1 MGNRIF
7 TLKNKKICYL
17 LSFPSSYIQS
27 KISKSYRMLEYDNN
41 YIRRL
46 IQLDLVGGL
55 SPEEKGKLE
64 DWINESEEHRLL
76 FCKIKKQLS
85 INEIRNYLQT
95 DVEDAWKKVR
105 EKTFGAPPVRP
116 RIRPKWLKYAAVVLP
131 VLLSITLWYTW
142 KEEMKNKQAT
152 VARLNPVLTL
162 DNGEKYQLDPE
173 EQTEIYVNEEV
184 KAYQAGG
191 GLIYD
196 TTARQEENKYN
207 RIEVPRG
214 SEYWIV
220 LPDGTRVWLNAATEL
235 KYPVAFHAKERR
247 VYLKGEAY
255 FEVAPDK
262 NRPFY
267 VETEEV
273 KIRVLG
279 TVFDVNTHYTRGVR
293 TVLVE
298 GAVALEWGDQKE
310 IRMKPGELADFDRT
324 TTEVTLKEVDVTS
337 YISWKEGYFVFE
349 DEPLEEIMHTLSL
362 WYDKEFLFVGKRSR
376 ALHFSGH
383 IKRYERIET
392 ILSAITDVTGVE
404 FRMNGQI
411 ILIH

>member
-1 MGNRIF
+1 
-7 TLKNKKICYL
+7 
-17 LSFPSSYIQS
+17 
-27 KISKSYRMLEYDNN
+27 MLEYDNN

-76 FCKIKKQLS
+76 FYKIKKQLS

-131 VLLSITLWYTW
+131 VLLSITLWYAW
-142 KEEMKNKQAT
+142 KEKMENKQAT
-152 VARLNPVLTL
+152 VACLSPVLTL

-173 EQTEIYVNEEV
+173 EQTEIYVDEEV

-411 ILIH
+411 ILIR

>member
-1 MGNRIF
+1 
-7 TLKNKKICYL
+7 
-17 LSFPSSYIQS
+17 
-27 KISKSYRMLEYDNN
+27 MLEYDNN

-76 FCKIKKQLS
+76 FYKIKKQLS

-131 VLLSITLWYTW
+131 VLLSITLWYAW
-142 KEEMKNKQAT
+142 KEKMENKQAT
-152 VARLNPVLTL
+152 VACLSPVLTL

-173 EQTEIYVNEEV
+173 EQTEIYVDEEV

-404 FRMNGQI
+404 FRMNGYIQC
-411 ILIH
+411 

>member
-1 MGNRIF
+1 
-7 TLKNKKICYL
+7 
-17 LSFPSSYIQS
+17 
-27 KISKSYRMLEYDNN
+27 MLEYDNN

-105 EKTFGAPPVRP
+105 EKTFGAPAVRP
-116 RIRPKWLKYAAVVLP
+116 RRVLKWLKYAAVVIP
-131 VLLSITLWYTW
+131 VSLSLSLWYAW
-142 KEEMKNKQAT
+142 KEKMENKQAT
-152 VARLNPVLTL
+152 VARLSPVLTL

-173 EQTEIYVNEEV
+173 EQTEIYVDEEV

>member
-1 MGNRIF
+1 
-7 TLKNKKICYL
+7 
-17 LSFPSSYIQS
+17 
-27 KISKSYRMLEYDNN
+27 MLEYDNN

-105 EKTFGAPPVRP
+105 EKTFGAPAVRP
-116 RIRPKWLKYAAVVLP
+116 RRVLKWLKYAAVVIP
-131 VLLSITLWYTW
+131 VSLSLSLWYAW
-142 KEEMKNKQAT
+142 KEKMENKQAT
-152 VARLNPVLTL
+152 VACLSPVLTL

-173 EQTEIYVNEEV
+173 EQTEIYVDEEV

-273 KIRVLG
+273 KVRVLG
-279 TVFDVNTHYTRGVR
+279 TVFNVNTHYTRGVR

-411 ILIH
+411 ILIR

>member
-17 LSFPSSYIQS
+17 LSSPSSYIQS

-273 KIRVLG
+273 KVRVLG
-279 TVFDVNTHYTRGVR
+279 TVFNVNTHYTRGVR

>member
-1 MGNRIF
+1 
-7 TLKNKKICYL
+7 
-17 LSFPSSYIQS
+17 
-27 KISKSYRMLEYDNN
+27 MLEYDNN

-76 FCKIKKQLS
+76 FYKIKKQLS

-105 EKTFGAPPVRP
+105 EKTFGAPAVRP
-116 RIRPKWLKYAAVVLP
+116 RRVLKWLKYAAVVIP
-131 VLLSITLWYTW
+131 VSLSLSLWYAW
-142 KEEMKNKQAT
+142 KEKMENKQAT
-152 VARLNPVLTL
+152 VARLSPVLTL

-173 EQTEIYVNEEV
+173 EQTEIYVDEEV

>member
-1 MGNRIF
+1 
-7 TLKNKKICYL
+7 
-17 LSFPSSYIQS
+17 
-27 KISKSYRMLEYDNN
+27 MLEYDNN

-64 DWINESEEHRLL
+64 NWIDESEEHRLL
-76 FCKIKKQLS
+76 FYKIKKQLS
-85 INEIRNYLQT
+85 VNEIRNYLQT

-105 EKTFGAPPVRP
+105 EKTFGAPAVRP
-116 RIRPKWLKYAAVVLP
+116 RRVLKCLKYAAVVIP
-131 VLLSITLWYTW
+131 VSLSLSLWYAW
-142 KEEMKNKQAT
+142 KEKMENKQAT
-152 VARLNPVLTL
+152 VACLSPVLTL

-173 EQTEIYVNEEV
+173 EQTEIYVDEEV

>member
-17 LSFPSSYIQS
+17 LSSPSSYIQS

-131 VLLSITLWYTW
+131 VLLSITLWYTR

-152 VARLNPVLTL
+152 VACLSPVLTL

>member
-46 IQLDLVGGL
+46 IQLNLVGGL

-64 DWINESEEHRLL
+64 NWIDESEEHRLL
-76 FCKIKKQLS
+76 FYKIKKQLS
-85 INEIRNYLQT
+85 VNEIRNYLQT

-105 EKTFGAPPVRP
+105 EKTFGAPAVRP
-116 RIRPKWLKYAAVVLP
+116 RRVLKWLKYAAVVIP
-131 VLLSITLWYTW
+131 VSLSLSLWYAW
-142 KEEMKNKQAT
+142 KEKMENKQAT
-152 VARLNPVLTL
+152 VACLSPVLTL

-173 EQTEIYVNEEV
+173 EQTEIYVDEEV

-298 GAVALEWGDQKE
+298 GAVALEWGGQKE

-376 ALHFSGH
+376 TLHFSGH

-411 ILIH
+411 ILIR

>member
-46 IQLDLVGGL
+46 IQLNLVGGL

-64 DWINESEEHRLL
+64 NWIDESEEHRLL
-76 FCKIKKQLS
+76 FYKIKKQLS
-85 INEIRNYLQT
+85 VNEIRNYLQT

-105 EKTFGAPPVRP
+105 EKTFGAPAVRP
-116 RIRPKWLKYAAVVLP
+116 RRVLKWLKYAAVVIP
-131 VLLSITLWYTW
+131 VSLSLSLWYAW
-142 KEEMKNKQAT
+142 KEKMENKQAT
-152 VARLNPVLTL
+152 VACLSPVLTL

>member
-1 MGNRIF
+1 
-7 TLKNKKICYL
+7 
-17 LSFPSSYIQS
+17 
-27 KISKSYRMLEYDNN
+27 MLEYDNN

-46 IQLDLVGGL
+46 IQLNLVGGL

-64 DWINESEEHRLL
+64 NWIDESEEHRLL
-76 FCKIKKQLS
+76 FYKIKKQLS
-85 INEIRNYLQT
+85 VNEIRNYLQT

-105 EKTFGAPPVRP
+105 EKTFGAPAVRP
-116 RIRPKWLKYAAVVLP
+116 RRGLKWLKYAAVVIP
-131 VLLSITLWYTW
+131 VSLSLSLWYAW
-142 KEEMKNKQAT
+142 KEKMENKQAT
-152 VARLNPVLTL
+152 VACLSPVLTL

-173 EQTEIYVNEEV
+173 EQTEIYVDEEV

-411 ILIH
+411 ILIR

>member
-1 MGNRIF
+1 
-7 TLKNKKICYL
+7 
-17 LSFPSSYIQS
+17 
-27 KISKSYRMLEYDNN
+27 MLEYDNN

-85 INEIRNYLQT
+85 VNEIRNYLQT

-376 ALHFSGH
+376 TLHFSGH

>member
-1 MGNRIF
+1 
-7 TLKNKKICYL
+7 
-17 LSFPSSYIQS
+17 
-27 KISKSYRMLEYDNN
+27 MLEYDNN

-46 IQLDLVGGL
+46 IQLNLVGGL

-64 DWINESEEHRLL
+64 NWIDESEEHRLL
-76 FCKIKKQLS
+76 SYKIKKQLS
-85 INEIRNYLQT
+85 VNEIRNYLQT

-152 VARLNPVLTL
+152 VARLSPVLTL

>member
-17 LSFPSSYIQS
+17 LSSPSSYIQS

-105 EKTFGAPPVRP
+105 EKTFGAPAVRP
-116 RIRPKWLKYAAVVLP
+116 RRVLKWLKYAAVVIP
-131 VLLSITLWYTW
+131 VSLSLSLWYAW
-142 KEEMKNKQAT
+142 KEKMENKQAT
-152 VARLNPVLTL
+152 VACLSPVLTL

>member
-1 MGNRIF
+1 
-7 TLKNKKICYL
+7 
-17 LSFPSSYIQS
+17 
-27 KISKSYRMLEYDNN
+27 MLEYDNN

-76 FCKIKKQLS
+76 FYKIKKQLS

-105 EKTFGAPPVRP
+105 EKTFGAPAVRP
-116 RIRPKWLKYAAVVLP
+116 RRVLKWLKYAAVVLP
-131 VLLSITLWYTW
+131 VLLSITLWYAW
-142 KEEMKNKQAT
+142 KEKMENKQAT
-152 VARLNPVLTL
+152 VACLSPVLTL

-173 EQTEIYVNEEV
+173 EQTEIYVDEEV

>member
-152 VARLNPVLTL
+152 VARLSPVLTL

-173 EQTEIYVNEEV
+173 EQTEIYVDEEV

>member
-1 MGNRIF
+1 
-7 TLKNKKICYL
+7 
-17 LSFPSSYIQS
+17 
-27 KISKSYRMLEYDNN
+27 MLEYDNN

-95 DVEDAWKKVR
+95 DVEDAWK
-105 EKTFGAPPVRP
+105 KTFGAPPVRP

-273 KIRVLG
+273 KVRVLG
-279 TVFDVNTHYTRGVR
+279 TVFNVNTHYTRGVR

>member
-1 MGNRIF
+1 
-7 TLKNKKICYL
+7 
-17 LSFPSSYIQS
+17 
-27 KISKSYRMLEYDNN
+27 MLEYDNN

-64 DWINESEEHRLL
+64 DWIDESEEHRLL
-76 FCKIKKQLS
+76 FYKIKKQLS
-85 INEIRNYLQT
+85 VNEIRNYLQT

-152 VARLNPVLTL
+152 VACLSPVLTL

-310 IRMKPGELADFDRT
+310 IWMKPGELADFDRT

>member
-1 MGNRIF
+1 
-7 TLKNKKICYL
+7 
-17 LSFPSSYIQS
+17 
-27 KISKSYRMLEYDNN
+27 MLEYDNN

-105 EKTFGAPPVRP
+105 EKTFGAPAVRP
-116 RIRPKWLKYAAVVLP
+116 RRVLKWLKYAAVVLP

-152 VARLNPVLTL
+152 VARLSPVLTL

>member
-1 MGNRIF
+1 
-7 TLKNKKICYL
+7 
-17 LSFPSSYIQS
+17 
-27 KISKSYRMLEYDNN
+27 MLEYDNN

-116 RIRPKWLKYAAVVLP
+116 RIRPKWLKYAAVVIP
-131 VLLSITLWYTW
+131 VSLSLSLWYAW
-142 KEEMKNKQAT
+142 KEKMENKQAT
-152 VARLNPVLTL
+152 VACLSPVLTL

>member
-1 MGNRIF
+1 
-7 TLKNKKICYL
+7 
-17 LSFPSSYIQS
+17 
-27 KISKSYRMLEYDNN
+27 MLEYDNN

-105 EKTFGAPPVRP
+105 EKTFGAPAVRP
-116 RIRPKWLKYAAVVLP
+116 RRVLKWLKYAAVVIP
-131 VLLSITLWYTW
+131 VSLSLSLWYAW
-142 KEEMKNKQAT
+142 KEKMENKQAT
-152 VARLNPVLTL
+152 VARLSPVLTL

-173 EQTEIYVNEEV
+173 EQTEIYVDEEV

-392 ILSAITDVTGVE
+392 ILSAITDMTGVE

-411 ILIH
+411 ILIR

>member
-1 MGNRIF
+1 
-7 TLKNKKICYL
+7 
-17 LSFPSSYIQS
+17 
-27 KISKSYRMLEYDNN
+27 MLEYDNN

-46 IQLDLVGGL
+46 IQLDLIGGL

-76 FCKIKKQLS
+76 FYKIKKQLS

-131 VLLSITLWYTW
+131 VLLSITLWYAW
-142 KEEMKNKQAT
+142 KEKMENKQAT
-152 VARLNPVLTL
+152 VACLSPVLTL

-173 EQTEIYVNEEV
+173 EQTEIYVDEEV

-411 ILIH
+411 ILIR

>member
-1 MGNRIF
+1 
-7 TLKNKKICYL
+7 
-17 LSFPSSYIQS
+17 
-27 KISKSYRMLEYDNN
+27 MLEYDNN

-105 EKTFGAPPVRP
+105 EKTFGAPAVRP
-116 RIRPKWLKYAAVVLP
+116 RRGLKWLKYAAVVLP
-131 VLLSITLWYTW
+131 VSLSLSLWYTW
-142 KEEMKNKQAT
+142 KEKMENKQAT
-152 VARLNPVLTL
+152 VACLSPVLTL

-173 EQTEIYVNEEV
+173 EQTEIYVDEEV

-273 KIRVLG
+273 KVRVLG

>member
-1 MGNRIF
+1 
-7 TLKNKKICYL
+7 
-17 LSFPSSYIQS
+17 
-27 KISKSYRMLEYDNN
+27 MLEYDNN

-46 IQLDLVGGL
+46 IQLNLVGGL

-64 DWINESEEHRLL
+64 NWIDESEEHRLL
-76 FCKIKKQLS
+76 FYKIKKQLS
-85 INEIRNYLQT
+85 VNEIRNYLQT

-105 EKTFGAPPVRP
+105 EKTFGAPAVRP
-116 RIRPKWLKYAAVVLP
+116 RRGLKWLKYAAVVLP
-131 VLLSITLWYTW
+131 VSLSLSLWYTW
-142 KEEMKNKQAT
+142 KEKMENKQAT
-152 VARLNPVLTL
+152 VACLSPVLTL

-173 EQTEIYVNEEV
+173 EQTEIYVDEEV

-411 ILIH
+411 ILIR

>member
-17 LSFPSSYIQS
+17 LSSPSSYIQS

-105 EKTFGAPPVRP
+105 EKTFGAPAVRP
-116 RIRPKWLKYAAVVLP
+116 RRVLKWLKYAAVVIP
-131 VLLSITLWYTW
+131 VSLSLSLWYAW
-142 KEEMKNKQAT
+142 KEKMENKQAT
-152 VARLNPVLTL
+152 VARLSPVLTL

-173 EQTEIYVNEEV
+173 EQTEIYVDEEV

-411 ILIH
+411 ILIR

>member
-1 MGNRIF
+1 
-7 TLKNKKICYL
+7 
-17 LSFPSSYIQS
+17 
-27 KISKSYRMLEYDNN
+27 MLEYDNN

-95 DVEDAWKKVR
+95 DVEDGWKKVR

>member
-1 MGNRIF
+1 
-7 TLKNKKICYL
+7 
-17 LSFPSSYIQS
+17 
-27 KISKSYRMLEYDNN
+27 MLEYDNN

-46 IQLDLVGGL
+46 IQLNLVGGL

-64 DWINESEEHRLL
+64 NWIDESEEHRLL

-173 EQTEIYVNEEV
+173 EQTEIYVDEEV

-411 ILIH
+411 ILIR

>member
-46 IQLDLVGGL
+46 IQLNLVGGL

-64 DWINESEEHRLL
+64 NWIDESEEHRLL
-76 FCKIKKQLS
+76 FYKIKKQLS
-85 INEIRNYLQT
+85 VNEIRNYLQT

-105 EKTFGAPPVRP
+105 EKTFGAPAVRP
-116 RIRPKWLKYAAVVLP
+116 RRVLKWLKYAAVVIP
-131 VLLSITLWYTW
+131 VSLSLSLWYAW
-142 KEEMKNKQAT
+142 KEKMENKQAT
-152 VARLNPVLTL
+152 VACLSPVLTL

-173 EQTEIYVNEEV
+173 EQTEIYVDEEV

-411 ILIH
+411 ILIR

>member
-1 MGNRIF
+1 
-7 TLKNKKICYL
+7 
-17 LSFPSSYIQS
+17 
-27 KISKSYRMLEYDNN
+27 MLEYDNN

-76 FCKIKKQLS
+76 FYKIKKQLS
-85 INEIRNYLQT
+85 VNEIRNYLQT

-105 EKTFGAPPVRP
+105 EKTFGAPAVRP
-116 RIRPKWLKYAAVVLP
+116 RRVLKWLKYAAVVIP
-131 VLLSITLWYTW
+131 VSLSLSLWYAW
-142 KEEMKNKQAT
+142 KEKMENKQAT
-152 VARLNPVLTL
+152 VACLSPVLTL

-173 EQTEIYVNEEV
+173 EQTEIYVDEEV

>member
-1 MGNRIF
+1 
-7 TLKNKKICYL
+7 
-17 LSFPSSYIQS
+17 
-27 KISKSYRMLEYDNN
+27 MLEYDNN

-64 DWINESEEHRLL
+64 NWIDESEEHRLL
-76 FCKIKKQLS
+76 FYKIKKQLS
-85 INEIRNYLQT
+85 VNEIRNYLQT

-131 VLLSITLWYTW
+131 VLLSITLWYAW
-142 KEEMKNKQAT
+142 KEKMENKQAT
-152 VARLNPVLTL
+152 VACLSPVLTL

-173 EQTEIYVNEEV
+173 EQTEIYVDEEV

>member
-17 LSFPSSYIQS
+17 LSSPSSYIQS

-64 DWINESEEHRLL
+64 NWIDESEEHRLL
-76 FCKIKKQLS
+76 FYKIKKQLS
-85 INEIRNYLQT
+85 VNEIRNYLQT

-116 RIRPKWLKYAAVVLP
+116 RIRPKWLKYAAVVIP
-131 VLLSITLWYTW
+131 VSLSLSLWYAW
-142 KEEMKNKQAT
+142 KEKMENKQAT
-152 VARLNPVLTL
+152 VACLSPVLTL

-173 EQTEIYVNEEV
+173 EQTEIYVDEEV

-214 SEYWIV
+214 SEYWII

-376 ALHFSGH
+376 TLHFSGH

-411 ILIH
+411 ILIR

>member
-1 MGNRIF
+1 
-7 TLKNKKICYL
+7 
-17 LSFPSSYIQS
+17 
-27 KISKSYRMLEYDNN
+27 MLEYDNN

-95 DVEDAWKKVR
+95 DAEDAWKKVR
-105 EKTFGAPPVRP
+105 EKTFGAPAVRP
-116 RIRPKWLKYAAVVLP
+116 RRVLKWLKYAAVVIP
-131 VLLSITLWYTW
+131 VSLSLSLWYAW
-142 KEEMKNKQAT
+142 KEKMENKQAT
-152 VARLNPVLTL
+152 VARLSPVLTL

-173 EQTEIYVNEEV
+173 EQTEIYVDEEV

-411 ILIH
+411 ILIR

>member
-1 MGNRIF
+1 
-7 TLKNKKICYL
+7 
-17 LSFPSSYIQS
+17 
-27 KISKSYRMLEYDNN
+27 MLEYDNN

-152 VARLNPVLTL
+152 AARLNPVLTL

-273 KIRVLG
+273 KVRVLG
-279 TVFDVNTHYTRGVR
+279 TVFNVNTHYTRGVR

>member
-1 MGNRIF
+1 
-7 TLKNKKICYL
+7 
-17 LSFPSSYIQS
+17 
-27 KISKSYRMLEYDNN
+27 MLEYDNN

-105 EKTFGAPPVRP
+105 EKTFGAPAVRP
-116 RIRPKWLKYAAVVLP
+116 RRVLKWLKYAAVVIP
-131 VLLSITLWYTW
+131 VSLSLSLWYAW
-142 KEEMKNKQAT
+142 KEKMENKQAT
-152 VARLNPVLTL
+152 VARLSPVLTL

-173 EQTEIYVNEEV
+173 EQTEIYVDEEV

-196 TTARQEENKYN
+196 TTARQEETKYN

-411 ILIH
+411 ILIR

>member
-46 IQLDLVGGL
+46 IQLNLVGGL

-64 DWINESEEHRLL
+64 NWIDESEEHRLL
-76 FCKIKKQLS
+76 FYKIKKQLS
-85 INEIRNYLQT
+85 VNEIRNYLQT

-131 VLLSITLWYTW
+131 VLLSITLWYAW
-142 KEEMKNKQAT
+142 KEKMENKQAT
-152 VARLNPVLTL
+152 VACLSPVLTL

-173 EQTEIYVNEEV
+173 EQTEIYVDEEV

-411 ILIH
+411 ILIR